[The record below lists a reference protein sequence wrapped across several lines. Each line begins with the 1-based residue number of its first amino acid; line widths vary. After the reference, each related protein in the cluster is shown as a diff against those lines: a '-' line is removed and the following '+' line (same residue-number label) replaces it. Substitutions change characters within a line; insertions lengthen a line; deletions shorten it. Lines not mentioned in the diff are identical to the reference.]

1 MQSNRDRLSQNDL
14 AKALG
19 LAPSAVTKLKKQ
31 GMPVDSVQSA
41 MEWRRR
47 NVRFDMRAKRP
58 PALSA
63 DAAAQR
69 VTALSL
75 LALQALE
82 CGEFQ
87 LVEAELRSALQS
99 LPVDADVS
107 MPLEV
112 WDALTGHIFAKV
124 TSSPNWE
131 PAALDDREAAAMGKF
146 WLSIASGKL
155 TPLPSD

>member
-14 AKALG
+14 AKTLG

-31 GMPVDSVQSA
+31 GMPIDSVQSA

-47 NVRFDMRAKRP
+47 NVRFDMRAKHP
-58 PALSA
+58 PAPSV

-87 LVEAELRSALQS
+87 LVETELRAALQA
-99 LPVDADVS
+99 LPSDADVS

-146 WLSIASGKL
+146 WLGIASGKL
-155 TPLPSD
+155 TPLPFD

>member
-1 MQSNRDRLSQNDL
+1 MQHNRDRLSQNDL

-31 GMPVDSVQSA
+31 GMPIDSVQSA

-47 NVRFDMRAKRP
+47 NVRFDMRTKQP
-58 PALSA
+58 PAPSV

-87 LVEAELRSALQS
+87 VVETELRAALQA
-99 LPVDADVS
+99 LPLDADVS

-112 WDALTGHIFAKV
+112 WDGLTGHIFEKV
-124 TSSPNWE
+124 ASSPNYE
-131 PAALDDREAAAMGKF
+131 GAELDDREAAAMGKF
-146 WLSIASGKL
+146 WLGIASGKL
-155 TPLPSD
+155 TPLPFD

>member
-1 MQSNRDRLSQNDL
+1 MQSNRDHLSQNDL
-14 AKALG
+14 AKAIG

-41 MEWRRR
+41 TEWRRR

-58 PALSA
+58 PAPSV
-63 DAAAQR
+63 DAAARR

-87 LVEAELRSALQS
+87 LVETELRAALQA
-99 LPVDADVS
+99 LPLDADVS

-112 WDALTGHIFAKV
+112 LDALTGHIFAKV

-146 WLSIASGKL
+146 WLGISSGKL
-155 TPLPSD
+155 TPLPFD

>member
-1 MQSNRDRLSQNDL
+1 MQSNRDRLSQNVL

-47 NVRFDMRAKRP
+47 NVRFDMRAKRH

-69 VTALSL
+69 VMALSL

-87 LVEAELRSALQS
+87 LVEAELRSS
-99 LPVDADVS
+99 LHFLLVYDDGS
-107 MPLEV
+107 MP
-112 WDALTGHIFAKV
+112 
-124 TSSPNWE
+124 
-131 PAALDDREAAAMGKF
+131 
-146 WLSIASGKL
+146 
-155 TPLPSD
+155 